1 MPPKISDRRKDQL
14 YVMDKI
20 SYVYSMLI
28 YKNFRDSNDELISY
42 YLQETLRHDWNP
54 SKESPELIEGGM
66 KLYDIMMIGLT
77 LLALSSGTETPV
89 MPDVFEATTGEGVRI
104 TFGPENIII
113 TPTEGPVVTLDNNN
127 KKKPGGMFEVDKA
140 QTEANRAVLR
150 GIFNET
156 DETILTM
163 VQHGWQSADYS
174 ERRDTEGNIMP
185 LKNGLL
191 HTGVVIS
198 DPEFLEILQQQFDLL
213 GAVSERICTL
223 AFKPPIVVKP
233 IPGKSDKHVRGPVK
247 SDALVLKSEH
257 DVEQQIYKDSFKVD
271 GRKVAMTAL
280 CAALARSIPVL
291 AKRLVPAD
299 KVDDNIQFKDHP
311 PKPLTLPPP
320 ATSTVA
326 EKKGMWK
333 SATSLVYKRMGYKT
347 DDKPPAEKPP
357 AEKPPAEKPPAE
369 KPTNN
374 TDIGKKV
381 DTRVYEVSIQFPR
394 IPISI
399 PELIEMI
406 INNQYDNELALPEM
420 PQLFIDF
427 AMKELLDLIVVLH
440 SPKDL
445 YKDDFQEQIH
455 DIAKKLS
462 TALSRSKSI
471 LSGDAT
477 LKDWEEVTKLKGIQD
492 QIALKQLQTDL
503 TSQMEFLEFYHLKDK
518 SLKDQSQR
526 HWNEDMIQNYFGPA
540 AYFTGSIKTAL
551 YNTFIE
557 GMYGFLMPASIA
569 LGTLLALVAVRYRET
584 IKIWVGGVP
593 LLLTK
598 IVYGASHFIFIR
610 TIKGSIVCAYTGTK
624 AQMARVYAMLIS
636 RTEKNPPPA
645 APAAAAPA
653 AADPVVVHRSSPQDV
668 NPLVAASAA
677 ASAPLEP
684 KKKISD
690 YFKKPPAAPS
700 PQLAAPAAAAK
711 PPSPPK
717 LEVHKKSSPAAAA
730 PPPPGLARKKS
741 SPAAAAAA
749 KPPSPPPLARKN
761 SSPKA
766 AAAAERPPSPPKL
779 KDRKSS
785 SPKGRRSPS
794 PGSRKMSPPKNAPT
808 PLDIAKTARELAT
821 TARELADAARAK
833 SNALLK
839 TAGSTKLAQ
848 LYAKRE
854 ANEAEAEA
862 NKAELEAD
870 EAELAVISGGGGR
883 TKRRRRANQRK
894 TRKVRR

>member
-1 MPPKISDRRKDQL
+1 
-14 YVMDKI
+14 MDKI
-20 SYVYSMLI
+20 SYIYSMLI
-28 YKNFRDSNDELISY
+28 YKNFRDSNAELISY
-42 YLQETLRHDWNP
+42 YLQETLRLDWNP
-54 SKESPELIEGGM
+54 SKESPELMEGGM
-66 KLYDIMMIGLT
+66 RLYDIMMMGLT
-77 LLALSSGTETPV
+77 LFALSSGTETPV
-89 MPDVFEATTGEGVRI
+89 IPDVFEATTEEGVRI

-113 TPTEGPVVTLDNNN
+113 TPNEGPVVTLDNN
-127 KKKPGGMFEVDKA
+127 KKKPGGMFEVDKE
-140 QTEANRAVLR
+140 QTVANRAVLR

-191 HTGVVIS
+191 RTGVVIS

-257 DVEQQIYKDSFKVD
+257 DAEQQIYKDSFKVD

-333 SATSLVYKRMGYKT
+333 SATSAIYKKMGYKT
-347 DDKPPAEKPP
+347 DDKPP

-462 TALSRSKSI
+462 TALSRSKNI

-540 AYFTGSIKTAL
+540 AYFTGSIQTAL
-551 YNTFIE
+551 YNKFIK
-557 GMYGFLMPASIA
+557 GMSEFLMPASIA
-569 LGTLLALVAVRYRET
+569 LGTLLALVAVRNRET
-584 IKIWVGGVP
+584 IKIFVGGVP
-593 LLLTK
+593 LLLTR
-598 IVYGASHFIFIR
+598 IVYGVSHFIFIR
-610 TIKGSIVCAYTGTK
+610 TIKGSIVYAYTGTK
-624 AQMARVYAMLIS
+624 AQMSSLYAMLIS
-636 RTEKNPPPA
+636 RTEKNPPAA
-645 APAAAAPA
+645 APAAAAPAAAASAA

-711 PPSPPK
+711 PASPPK
-717 LEVHKKSSPAAAA
+717 LEVHKKSPPKDAA

-761 SSPKA
+761 SSPN
-766 AAAAERPPSPPKL
+766 
-779 KDRKSS
+779 
-785 SPKGRRSPS
+785 GHRSPS
-794 PGSRKMSPPKNAPT
+794 PVSRKMSSNNAPML
-808 PLDIAKTARELAT
+808 LDIAKTARELAKT
-821 TARELADAARAK
+821 ARAK
-833 SNALLK
+833 SDALAANNEK
-839 TAGSTKLAQ
+839 KLVQ
-848 LYAKRE
+848 LHARRAAEK
-854 ANEAEAEA
+854 AEADAE
-862 NKAELEAD
+862 KAELEA
-870 EAELAVISGGGGR
+870 EVAANSAGGGR
-883 TKRRRRANQRK
+883 TKRRRRAKQSK